1 MTTEAMTPE
10 VPGATEDKASEA
22 APEASSRPDRK
33 ELSVAEVETRLRRR
47 RKWLVSP
54 LTLRIMAI
62 NLLALAMLVGGVFY
76 VDEYRR
82 SLIVAELQNMR
93 LQAELLAGALGAT
106 VVQNVGDDSVVM
118 SPDLA
123 RQLVRRFEPPP
134 GVRIRVFLPTG
145 ELAADSRMLRGPYGV
160 VQIEPLPPIGVT
172 PSLGERALN
181 AVYDWI
187 VGWLPADER
196 LPPYREAPMQT
207 ALDYPEAVE
216 ALQGEAAY
224 ARRRLPEG
232 RMHLS
237 VGVPVQSYRQ
247 VLGALVISG
256 TDKSIEE
263 NIRAVR
269 LDIMKVFALVFAVTA
284 LLSFYLART
293 ITRPIE
299 RLAAAAER
307 LRLGMN
313 RQHKIPDFRKRR
325 DEIGELSGTL
335 IAMTDALWQR
345 LDAIERFAA
354 DVSHEIKN
362 PLTSL
367 RSAVETAS
375 RVKDAERQQ
384 KLMAVILDDVKRLDR
399 LISDISD
406 ASRLDSELSRA
417 DMETVDVGIMLST
430 LVGIYTAVPKEDGP
444 RFKVKVPSG
453 DKLLVKGLESRLGQV
468 VRNLVT
474 NAISFSPPGGMIAVS
489 GSRQGNYVVFTVED
503 EGPGIPENK
512 LADIFNRFY
521 TERPKG
527 ERFGTHSGLGLSI
540 SKQIVDAHGGTVT
553 AENRKDADGK
563 VLGARFTVRL
573 PKQ

>member
-1 MTTEAMTPE
+1 MTTQESVQTAARQ
-10 VPGATEDKASEA
+10 PGAD
-22 APEASSRPDRK
+22 D
-33 ELSVAEVETRLRRR
+33 LSVAEVETRLRRR

-62 NLLALAMLVGGVFY
+62 NLLALAMLVGGVLY

-93 LQAELLAGALGAT
+93 LQAELLAGALGASI
-106 VVQNVGDDSVVM
+106 VQNVGDDSVLM

-134 GVRIRVFLPTG
+134 GVRIRVFMPTG

-160 VQIEPLPPIGVT
+160 VQIEPLPPIGAR
-172 PSLGERALN
+172 PSLGEQALN
-181 AVYDWI
+181 SVYDWI
-187 VGWLPADER
+187 VGWLPSDER
-196 LPPYREAPMQT
+196 LPPYLEAPVQT
-207 ALDYPEAVE
+207 APDYPEVME
-216 ALQGEAAY
+216 ALQGDAAY
-224 ARRRLPEG
+224 ARRRLPDG

-237 VGVPVQSYRQ
+237 VAVPVQSYRQ
-247 VLGALVISG
+247 VLGALVLSG
-256 TDKSIEE
+256 SDKSIEE
-263 NIRAVR
+263 DIRSVR
-269 LDIMKVFALVFAVTA
+269 LDIMKVFALVFGVTA

-313 RQHKIPDFRKRR
+313 RQHKIPDFRRRR

-354 DVSHEIKN
+354 DVAHEIKN

-430 LVGIYTAVPKEDGP
+430 LVGIYIAVPKEDGP
-444 RFKVKVPSG
+444 RFSVTVPSG
-453 DKLLVKGLESRLGQV
+453 DRLLVKGLETRLGQV

-474 NAISFSPPGGMIAVS
+474 NAISFSPAGGQIAVS
-489 GSRQGNYVVFTVED
+489 GGRQGNYVVFTVED

-540 SKQIVDAHGGTVT
+540 SKQIVDAHGGTIM

-573 PKQ
+573 PRQ

>member
-1 MTTEAMTPE
+1 MTTQAADQAAADQARQDN
-10 VPGATEDKASEA
+10 VQAA
-22 APEASSRPDRK
+22 APRPGLDD
-33 ELSVAEVETRLRRR
+33 LSVAEVETRLRRR

-62 NLLALAMLVGGVFY
+62 NLLALAMLVGGVLY

-93 LQAELLAGALGAT
+93 LQAELLAGALGASI
-106 VVQNVGDDSVVM
+106 VQNVGDDSVTM

-134 GVRIRVFLPTG
+134 GVRIRVFMPTG

-160 VQIEPLPPIGVT
+160 VQIEPLPPLGVR
-172 PSLGERALN
+172 PSLGERVLN
-181 AVYDWI
+181 TLYDWI
-187 VGWLPADER
+187 VGWLPSDER
-196 LPPYREAPMQT
+196 LPPYQEAPLQT
-207 ALDYPEAVE
+207 ALDYPEVVE

-237 VGVPVQSYRQ
+237 VAVPVQSYRQ

-256 TDKSIEE
+256 TDKSIED
-263 NIRAVR
+263 NIRTVR

-299 RLAAAAER
+299 KLAAAAER

-354 DVSHEIKN
+354 DVAHEIKN

-375 RVKDAERQQ
+375 RVKDPGQQQ

-417 DMETVDVGIMLST
+417 DMETVDVGIMLTT

-444 RFKVKVPSG
+444 RFRVNVPPG
-453 DKLLVKGLESRLGQV
+453 DRLLVNGLETRLGQV

-474 NAISFSPPGGMIAVS
+474 NAISFSPPGGLIAVN
-489 GSRQGNYVVFTVED
+489 GARQGSFVMFTVED
-503 EGPGIPENK
+503 EGPGIPQNK

-540 SKQIVDAHGGTVT
+540 SKQIVEAHGGTIT
-553 AENRKDADGK
+553 AENRKDADGT

-573 PKQ
+573 PAP

>member
-1 MTTEAMTPE
+1 
-10 VPGATEDKASEA
+10 
-22 APEASSRPDRK
+22 
-33 ELSVAEVETRLRRR
+33 
-47 RKWLVSP
+47 
-54 LTLRIMAI
+54 
-62 NLLALAMLVGGVFY
+62 ML
-76 VDEYRR
+76 
-82 SLIVAELQNMR
+82 
-93 LQAELLAGALGAT
+93 
-106 VVQNVGDDSVVM
+106 
-118 SPDLA
+118 
-123 RQLVRRFEPPP
+123 
-134 GVRIRVFLPTG
+134 
-145 ELAADSRMLRGPYGV
+145 
-160 VQIEPLPPIGVT
+160 
-172 PSLGERALN
+172 
-181 AVYDWI
+181 
-187 VGWLPADER
+187 
-196 LPPYREAPMQT
+196 
-207 ALDYPEAVE
+207 E

-299 RLAAAAER
+299 RLAAER

-354 DVSHEIKN
+354 DVAHEIKN

-375 RVKDAERQQ
+375 RVKDAGQQQ

-417 DMETVDVGIMLST
+417 DMETVDVGIMLTT
-430 LVGIYTAVPKEDGP
+430 LVGIYTAVPKEGGP
-444 RFKVKVPSG
+444 RFRVALPPG
-453 DKLLVKGLESRLGQV
+453 DKLLVTGLETRLGQV

-474 NAISFSPPGGMIAVS
+474 NAISFSPPDGTITVTGGRE
-489 GSRQGNYVVFTVED
+489 GSFVVFTVED

-540 SKQIVDAHGGTVT
+540 SKQIVDAHGGTII
-553 AENRKDADGK
+553 AENRMDSAGQ
-563 VLGARFTVRL
+563 VVGARFTVRL

>member
-1 MTTEAMTPE
+1 MTTQESVQTAARQ
-10 VPGATEDKASEA
+10 PGAD
-22 APEASSRPDRK
+22 D
-33 ELSVAEVETRLRRR
+33 LSVAEVETRLRRR

-62 NLLALAMLVGGVFY
+62 NLLALAMLVGGVLY

-93 LQAELLAGALGAT
+93 LQAELLAGALGASI
-106 VVQNVGDDSVVM
+106 VQNVGDDSVLM

-134 GVRIRVFLPTG
+134 GVRIRVFMPTG

-160 VQIEPLPPIGVT
+160 VQIEPLPPIGAR
-172 PSLGERALN
+172 PGLGEQALN
-181 AVYDWI
+181 SVYDWI
-187 VGWLPADER
+187 VGWLPSDER
-196 LPPYREAPMQT
+196 LPPYLEAPVQT
-207 ALDYPEAVE
+207 APDYPEVME
-216 ALQGEAAY
+216 ALQGDAAY
-224 ARRRLPEG
+224 ARRRLPDG

-237 VGVPVQSYRQ
+237 VAVPVQSYRQ
-247 VLGALVISG
+247 VLGALVLSG
-256 TDKSIEE
+256 SDKSIEE
-263 NIRAVR
+263 DIRAVR
-269 LDIMKVFALVFAVTA
+269 LDIMKVFALVFGVTA

-313 RQHKIPDFRKRR
+313 RQHKIPDFRRRR

-354 DVSHEIKN
+354 DVAHEIKN

-430 LVGIYTAVPKEDGP
+430 LVGIYIAVPKEDGP
-444 RFKVKVPSG
+444 RFKVTVPSG
-453 DKLLVKGLESRLGQV
+453 DRLLVKGLETRLGQV

-474 NAISFSPPGGMIAVS
+474 NAISFSPAGGQIAVS
-489 GSRQGNYVVFTVED
+489 GGRQGNYVVFTVED

-540 SKQIVDAHGGTVT
+540 SKQIVDAHGGTIM

-573 PKQ
+573 PRQ

>member
-1 MTTEAMTPE
+1 MTTQESVQTATRQ
-10 VPGATEDKASEA
+10 PGAD
-22 APEASSRPDRK
+22 D
-33 ELSVAEVETRLRRR
+33 LSVAEVETRLRRR

-62 NLLALAMLVGGVFY
+62 NLLALAMLVGGVLY

-93 LQAELLAGALGAT
+93 LQAELLAGALGASI
-106 VVQNVGDDSVVM
+106 VQNVGDDSVLM

-134 GVRIRVFLPTG
+134 GVRIRVFMPTG

-160 VQIEPLPPIGVT
+160 VQIEPLPPIGAR
-172 PSLGERALN
+172 PSLGEQALN
-181 AVYDWI
+181 SVYDWI
-187 VGWLPADER
+187 VGWLPSDER
-196 LPPYREAPMQT
+196 LPPYLEAPVQT
-207 ALDYPEAVE
+207 APDYPEVME
-216 ALQGEAAY
+216 ALQGDAAY
-224 ARRRLPEG
+224 ARRRLPDG

-237 VGVPVQSYRQ
+237 VAVPVQSYRQ
-247 VLGALVISG
+247 VLGALVLSG
-256 TDKSIEE
+256 SDKSIEE
-263 NIRAVR
+263 DIRAVR
-269 LDIMKVFALVFAVTA
+269 LDIMKVFALVFGVTA

-313 RQHKIPDFRKRR
+313 RQHKIPDFRRRR

-354 DVSHEIKN
+354 DVAHEIKN

-417 DMETVDVGIMLST
+417 DMETVDVGVMLST
-430 LVGIYTAVPKEDGP
+430 LVGIYIAVSKEDGP
-444 RFKVKVPSG
+444 RFKVTVPSG
-453 DKLLVKGLESRLGQV
+453 DRLLVKGLETRLGQV

-474 NAISFSPPGGMIAVS
+474 NAISFSPAGGQIAVS
-489 GSRQGNYVVFTVED
+489 GGRQGNYVVFTVED

-540 SKQIVDAHGGTVT
+540 SKQIVDAHGGTIM

-573 PKQ
+573 PRQ